1 MGCREV
7 LPKTETRK
15 AVSMIA
21 VTGKSVVTSVIKCA
35 ENQKD
40 AVVVRVWNASDAE
53 TTAKITF
60 AKEIK
65 DAKRV
70 NLNEETEEGTL
81 HRDGNAV
88 TLPLTPWKIASV
100 MVKL

>member
-1 MGCREV
+1 M
-7 LPKTETRK
+7 
-15 AVSMIA
+15 
-21 VTGKSVVTSVIKCA
+21 
-35 ENQKD
+35 
-40 AVVVRVWNASDAE
+40 VRVWNASDAE

-60 AKEIK
+60 AKVIK

-70 NLNEETEEGTL
+70 NLNEETEEDML
-81 HRDGNAV
+81 HRDGNSV